1 MGSTA
6 ARGVPRGGTV
16 QGRKDK
22 GRRKRKGGG
31 GRIDSDLHISL
42 KEMLCVIF

>member
-22 GRRKRKGGG
+22 GRRKRRGGG
-31 GRIDSDLHISL
+31 IDSDLHISL